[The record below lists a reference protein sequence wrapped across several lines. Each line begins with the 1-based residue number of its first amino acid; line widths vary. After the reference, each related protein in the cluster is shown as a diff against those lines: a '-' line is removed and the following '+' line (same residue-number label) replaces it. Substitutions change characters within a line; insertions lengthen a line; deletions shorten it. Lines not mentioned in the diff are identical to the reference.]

1 MTTCLWLTVKTAAS
15 CIKQDIAVDVGALRD
30 AGRLDLVEVCTPQD
44 SGLVQAIRE
53 DGRQGTRLSIW
64 NGFDLATTK
73 GFNRTLEYLRLHKPR
88 RVWWS
93 PPCTPFSVVQNAN
106 QRTDAQV
113 KKLLAK
119 RRMGLRI
126 LKHIRS
132 AIETLQEEVPDMDH
146 YVEQRQIAISLR
158 EGPLVTASA
167 RSTFGGL
174 PLEHDQ

>member
-1 MTTCLWLTVKTAAS
+1 MSTCLWLTVMAATS
-15 CIKQDIAVDVGALRD
+15 CIKQDITVDVGSLRD

-73 GFNRTLEYLRLHKPR
+73 GLNRTLEYLRLHKPR

-106 QRTDAQV
+106 QRTEEQV
-113 KKLLAK
+113 KKLQATNAQVAAE
-119 RRMGLRI
+119 GLQ
-126 LKHIRS
+126 LNQNLLDSNAEVIR
-132 AIETLQEEVPDMDH
+132 LNQ
-146 YVEQRQIAISLR
+146 
-158 EGPLVTASA
+158 GLV
-167 RSTFGGL
+167 
-174 PLEHDQ
+174 